1 MTCSFD
7 EANPCLA
14 GLEPLVMPSGFA
26 HLSEV
31 SCFFKNATPPG
42 DSEIFTLSGSH
53 MRMCVCRRSFRS
65 LMPAFTSSVAV
76 HTSIVGMLVNS
87 VDKEANHLLG
97 CELEAARP
105 YVNTQVSTKGAV
117 TSSSGSKC
125 WPGSTAGTST
135 AGTSTARQVLSS

>member
-31 SCFFKNATPPG
+31 SCFLKNATPP
-42 DSEIFTLSGSH
+42 SNLEFTLSGNH

-65 LMPAFTSSVAV
+65 LMPAFPLSV
-76 HTSIVGMLVNS
+76 TSIVGMLVNT
-87 VDKEANHLLG
+87 VDKEDTAANTPL
-97 CELEAARP
+97 
-105 YVNTQVSTKGAV
+105 SKKGAW
-117 TSSSGSKC
+117 SSMSTCSVFNNPLDLLCTIKC
-125 WPGSTAGTST
+125 GHAT
-135 AGTSTARQVLSS
+135 